1 MLAKWKRVFLPSWTI
16 LCQRRVIYHYIL
28 VVMLVKMEMFVF
40 SLVFQELERLPLVL
54 SEIDTL
60 LAMINMFG
68 LIRVSLTWKEDAMLS
83 VLVLLNKSN
92 QKFLTLLSLVQFWKM
107 LPWTQ
112 SIRKSTTLILQLLK
126 IPELAIHWNSSKMS
140 KFQQ

>member
-92 QKFLTLLSLVQFWKM
+92 QKFLTPLSLVQFWKM